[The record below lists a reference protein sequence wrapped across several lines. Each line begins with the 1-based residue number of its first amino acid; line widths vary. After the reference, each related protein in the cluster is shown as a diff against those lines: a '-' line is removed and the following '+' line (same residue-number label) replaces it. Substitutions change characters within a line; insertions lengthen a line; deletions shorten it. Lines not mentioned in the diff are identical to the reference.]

1 MRARRRRRSRA
12 AGLAPAFA
20 LSLALVAPGPAGA
33 ADGGTATASA
43 GAVQATFTWAAAQYG
58 NKDPHL
64 VVTRAGAPAFDGLPL
79 TSGSPCAQ
87 SNADVGCT
95 FAASGKRDAPLQV
108 VDLDADGEPEVLVDT
123 YTGGAHCCALTEIL
137 RFNGTTY
144 APFEASWGNIGY
156 ELKDLDGDARPEFV
170 TADDAFS
177 YAFSS
182 FAGSLHPPLVL
193 DYDAAAKGSF
203 RDVTRRFPAL
213 TRKNAKDALHALARA
228 RRQHYE
234 TLGAVSA
241 YVADLYLLGRGREVR
256 PYLARARK
264 RGDLRNASGRAPK
277 SFDRQ
282 LLAFLHKQGY
292 R

>member
-1 MRARRRRRSRA
+1 MRARRRPRPALAGA
-12 AGLAPAFA
+12 ALALALALLAPGA
-20 LSLALVAPGPAGA
+20 AGA
-33 ADGGTATASA
+33 ADGGTATRAA

-64 VVTRAGAPAFDGLPL
+64 VVTRAGAPAYDG
-79 TSGSPCAQ
+79 SSIAADSPCAQ
-87 SNADVGCT
+87 PEGGCI

-108 VDLDADGEPEVLVDT
+108 VDLDADGEPEVLVDA

-156 ELKDLDGDARPEFV
+156 ELKDLDADGRPEFV

-182 FAGSLHPPLVL
+182 YAGSFHPPLVL
-193 DYDAAAKGSF
+193 HFDAAAKGSF
-203 RDVTRRFPAL
+203 TDVTRRFPAL
-213 TRKNAKDALHALARA
+213 ARKNMKDALHALARA
-228 RRQHYE
+228 RRGHYE

-256 PYLARARK
+256 PYLQRARK
-264 RGDLRNASGRAPK
+264 RGDLRNATGRAPK

>member
-1 MRARRRRRSRA
+1 MRARRRPRSPLAGA
-12 AGLAPAFA
+12 ALALALALLAPGA
-20 LSLALVAPGPAGA
+20 AGA
-33 ADGGTATASA
+33 ADGGTATKSA

-64 VVTRAGAPAFDGLPL
+64 VVTRAGAPAFDGSPLPAD
-79 TSGSPCAQ
+79 SPCAQ
-87 SNADVGCT
+87 SNGDAGCT
-95 FAASGKRDAPLQV
+95 FAASGRRDAPLQV
-108 VDLDADGEPEVLVDT
+108 ADLDADGEPEVVVDA

-137 RFNGTTY
+137 RFNGATY

-156 ELKDLDGDARPEFV
+156 ELKDLNGDGHPEFV

-177 YAFSS
+177 YAFAS
-182 FAGSLHPPLVL
+182 FAGSFHPPLVL
-193 DYDAAAKGSF
+193 DYDATAKGSF
-203 RDVTRRFPAL
+203 RDATRQFPAL
-213 TRKNAKDALHALARA
+213 ARKNMKDALHALKRA
-228 RRQHYE
+228 RRGHYE

-256 PYLARARK
+256 PYLQRARK
-264 RGDLRNASGRAPK
+264 RGDLRDATGRAPK
-277 SFDRQ
+277 SFDRR

>member
-1 MRARRRRRSRA
+1 MRALRLRK
-12 AGLAPAFA
+12 APAGAA
-20 LSLALVAPGPAGA
+20 LALGLMLVAPGVASA

-64 VVTRAGAPAFDGLPL
+64 VVTRAGAPAFDGSPVVA
-79 TSGSPCAQ
+79 GSAC
-87 SNADVGCT
+87 SEDGCVY
-95 FAASGKRDAPLQV
+95 AASGKRDTPLQV
-108 VDLDADGEPEVLVDT
+108 VDLDADGEPEVLVDA

-137 RFNGTTY
+137 RFDGTTY
-144 APFEASWGNIGY
+144 APSEASWGNIGY
-156 ELKDLDGDARPEFV
+156 DLKDLDNDGRPEFV

-182 FAGSLHPPLVL
+182 YAGSFHPPLVL
-193 DYDAAAKGSF
+193 DYDAAAKGLFS
-203 RDVTRRFPAL
+203 DVTRRFPAL
-213 TRKNAKDALHALARA
+213 ARKNAKDALHTLARA
-228 RRQHYE
+228 RRQHFE

-264 RGDLRNASGRAPK
+264 RGDLRNATGRAPRG
-277 SFDRQ
+277 FDRQ

>member
-1 MRARRRRRSRA
+1 MRARRPRRALLA
-12 AGLAPAFA
+12 AASLA
-20 LSLALVAPGPAGA
+20 LALVAPGVASA
-33 ADGGTATASA
+33 ADGGSATASA
-43 GAVQATFTWAAAQYG
+43 GAVQATLTWAPAQYG

-64 VVTRAGAPAFDGLPL
+64 VVTRAGAPAFDGSPVVA
-79 TSGSPCAQ
+79 GSAC
-87 SNADVGCT
+87 SEDGCVY
-95 FAASGKRDAPLQV
+95 AASGKRDAPLQV
-108 VDLDADGEPEVLVDT
+108 VDLDADGEPEVLVDA

-137 RFNGTTY
+137 RFNGTAYTTS
-144 APFEASWGNIGY
+144 EASWGNIGY
-156 ELKDLDGDARPEFV
+156 ELKDLDADGRPDFV

-182 FAGSLHPPLVL
+182 YAGSYHPPLVL
-193 DYDAAAKGSF
+193 DYDATAKGSF
-203 RDVTRRFPAL
+203 TDVTRRFPAL
-213 TRKNAKDALHALARA
+213 VRKSAKEALHALARA
-228 RRQHYE
+228 RRQHFE
-234 TLGAVSA
+234 TLGVVSA

-277 SFDRQ
+277 SFERQ

>member
-1 MRARRRRRSRA
+1 MRARRPRRALLA
-12 AGLAPAFA
+12 AASLA
-20 LSLALVAPGPAGA
+20 LALVAPGVASA
-33 ADGGTATASA
+33 ADGGSATASA
-43 GAVQATFTWAAAQYG
+43 GAVQATLTWAAAQYG

-64 VVTRAGAPAFDGLPL
+64 VVTRAGAPAFDGSPVVA
-79 TSGSPCAQ
+79 GSAC
-87 SNADVGCT
+87 SEDGCVY
-95 FAASGKRDAPLQV
+95 AASGKRDAPLQV
-108 VDLDADGEPEVLVDT
+108 VDLDADGEPELLVDA

-137 RFNGTTY
+137 RFNGTAYTT
-144 APFEASWGNIGY
+144 FEASWGNIGY
-156 ELKDLDGDARPEFV
+156 ELKDLDADGRPDFV

-182 FAGSLHPPLVL
+182 YAGSYHPPLVL
-193 DYDAAAKGSF
+193 DYDATAKGSF
-203 RDVTRRFPAL
+203 SDVTRRFPAL
-213 TRKNAKDALHALARA
+213 ARKNAKDALHTLARA
-228 RRQHYE
+228 RRQHFE

-264 RGDLRNASGRAPK
+264 RGDLRNATGHAPR